1 MTPNAFKSAGH
12 SWRLF
17 CGTDVIEQNLKA
29 AVTRAG
35 AQRAM
40 IVCSPSIAAKT
51 DLPARIAAALGDRFA
66 GTFDGIEKDSSYASV
81 SAATARARELKTD
94 LLIAVGGGSVI
105 VATRAVSIFLSE
117 AGDPF
122 DLMTQYP
129 EGGRPV
135 SPRLNAPKVPIVNIP
150 TTPTSAMNRGGTG
163 LKNPDLDH
171 RMEFFDPKTRP
182 QAIFIDDGALMTA
195 PDGLILSTATTVFAW
210 AVGAMSLDA
219 VNPLVAG
226 DHAQAFRLALDAYR
240 RLPDA
245 LDDPAPRRDLCL
257 AAFLQNRAEDDGQ
270 TFVLR
275 GPYASNYACATALH
289 LEYPNMKQGE
299 STAVVHAATIRL
311 AEGVTSAQ
319 AQGPASA
326 LGVWRDGMDVAAA
339 AEAVAGELEAI
350 YQKAGMPI
358 RLRDLEIDR
367 DALPAVAARTVKI
380 FNASGD
386 LTTPEDRIARSL
398 AILERAW

>member
-1 MTPNAFKSAGH
+1 MTIEAFKSAGH

-17 CGTDVIEQNLKA
+17 CGAGVIERNLKA

-51 DLPARIAAALGDRFA
+51 DLPGRIEAALGDVFA

-81 SAATARARELKTD
+81 CAATARARELKAD

-117 AGDPF
+117 TGDPF

-129 EGGRPV
+129 ESGRPV
-135 SPRLNAPKVPIVNIP
+135 SPRLEAPKVPIVNIP
-150 TTPTSAMNRGGTG
+150 TTPTSAMNRAGTG

-182 QAIFIDDGALMTA
+182 QAILIDDGALMTA

-210 AVGAMSLDA
+210 AVGATSLDA

-226 DHAQAFRLALDAYR
+226 DHAQAFRLALGAYR
-240 RLPDA
+240 GLSDA
-245 LDDPAPRRDLCL
+245 LDDPARRRDLCL

-270 TFVLR
+270 TFVVR
-275 GPYASNYACATALH
+275 GLFAGDYACATALH
-289 LEYPNMKQGE
+289 LEFPNLKQGE
-299 STAVVHAATIRL
+299 STAVVHAATVRL
-311 AEGVTSAQ
+311 AEGVGTAQ
-319 AQGPASA
+319 ARGPAAA
-326 LGVWRDGMDVAAA
+326 LGVWRDGMDVPAA
-339 AEAVAGELEAI
+339 AEAVAGELETI
-350 YQKAGMPI
+350 YGRAGMPI
-358 RLRDLEIDR
+358 RLRDLGIAR

-398 AILERAW
+398 AILECAW